1 MSSTETGAA
10 PGIRPLAF
18 GDLEHELATT
28 RRLLERV
35 PGDKLD
41 WKPHEKSFSLG
52 QLAQHVAQLSFW
64 ITHTLAVDFFDVA
77 APMPRAEPATSTQEL
92 LDIFDQ
98 KRAEMLQALD
108 AADDALLMRPWQ
120 MRNGEQVL
128 QTMPTAAVIRG
139 VGINHLIHH
148 RGQLSVY
155 LRLLD
160 VPLPMMYGP
169 TADER
174 GGF

>member
-1 MSSTETGAA
+1 MSTTETAAA
-10 PGIRPLAF
+10 PGIKQLAL
-18 GDLEHELATT
+18 GELEHELAVT

-64 ITHTLAVDFFDVA
+64 ITHSLAVDFFDVA
-77 APMPRAEPATSTQEL
+77 APFPRAEPAKSTQEL
-92 LDIFDQ
+92 LDIFDA
-98 KRAEMLQALD
+98 KTAEMRQALD
-108 AADDALLMRPWQ
+108 AADDALLMRPWH
-120 MRNGEQVL
+120 MRSGEQVL
-128 QTMPTAAVIRG
+128 QTMPTISVLRT
-139 VGINHLIHH
+139 VGLNHIIHH

-174 GGF
+174 GF

>member
-1 MSSTETGAA
+1 MSSTETAAA
-10 PGIRPLAF
+10 PGLRQIAL
-18 GDLEHELATT
+18 GELEHELATT

-41 WKPHEKSFSLG
+41 WKPHPKSFSLG

-64 ITHTLAVDFFDVA
+64 ITHTLAQDFFDVT
-77 APMPRAEPATSTQEL
+77 APFPRAEPAKSTQEL

-98 KRAEMLQALD
+98 KSAEMLQALG
-108 AADDALLMRPWQ
+108 AADDAALMRPWQ
-120 MRNGEQVL
+120 MRKGEQVL
-128 QTMPTAAVIRG
+128 QTMPTLAVLRTIG
-139 VGINHLIHH
+139 LNHIIHH

-174 GGF
+174 GF

>member
-1 MSSTETGAA
+1 MSTTDTA
-10 PGIRPLAF
+10 PAQNIRQLTL
-18 GDLEHELATT
+18 GELEHELATT

-35 PGDKLD
+35 PGDQLD

-52 QLAQHVAQLSFW
+52 QLAQHVAQLPFW
-64 ITHTLAVDFFDVA
+64 ITHTLAEDFFDIA
-77 APMPRAEPATSTQEL
+77 APFPRREPARSTQEL
-92 LDIFDQ
+92 LDIFD
-98 KRAEMLQALD
+98 RTTAEMHQALD
-108 AADDALLMRPWQ
+108 AADDAALSRPWQ

-128 QTMPTAAVIRG
+128 QTMPKRAVIRT
-139 VGINHLIHH
+139 VGLNHLIHH

-174 GGF
+174 GF